1 MDDLVQGSRD
11 IINKGSQSFAAA
23 ARLFDKEIYEHA
35 IMLYAWCR
43 YCDDQID
50 GQVLGHGQ
58 RSPPAD
64 EQNLRLHELREQTHN
79 AITGKPVN
87 APVFQALRRVFEA
100 CQIPSRYPM
109 ELLDGF
115 AMDIAKRTYGTM
127 DDTLTYCYHVAGT
140 VGAMMAHIM
149 GVRDSAVLDRAIDL
163 GLAFQLTNI
172 CRDVLQDAEDKR
184 IYLPEERLRRA
195 GIPMDPGALAQH
207 TEALCVVCT
216 EMLDEADQYYA
227 SAIYGIGHLPFKRA
241 WAIAGARAV
250 YRDIGRMVR
259 AYGKEAWSR
268 RVYTSSSRKTWLF
281 CTSFFQAA
289 AAVLIKKH
297 QKMPTRQRLWS
308 APEIYPDNTP

>member
-1 MDDLVQGSRD
+1 MDDLVQISRD

-58 RSPPAD
+58 ASPPAD
-64 EQNLRLHELREQTHN
+64 EQNLRLQELRKQTHN

-87 APVFQALRRVFEA
+87 APVFQALQRVFEA

-115 AMDIAKRTYGTM
+115 AMDIARRTYGTM

-149 GVRDSAVLDRAIDL
+149 GVRDSAVLARAIDL

-184 IYLPEERLRRA
+184 IYLPEDGLHRA
-195 GIPMDPGALAQH
+195 GIPMDPAALPQH
-207 TEALCVVCT
+207 TEALCVLCAEV
-216 EMLDEADQYYA
+216 LDEADKYYA
-227 SAIYGIGHLPFKRA
+227 SAAYGIGWLPFKCA

-250 YRDIGRMVR
+250 YCDIGRMVR
-259 AYGKEAWSR
+259 AQGKAAWSG
-268 RVYTSSSRKTWLF
+268 RVYTSRRRKAWLF
-281 CTSFFQAA
+281 GTSFFRAVV
-289 AAVLIKKH
+289 AVLITKH
-297 QKMPTRQRLWS
+297 QKIPARQRLWS
-308 APEIYPDNTP
+308 TPQYPGDTS